1 MLFTKL
7 SCVHINNKKNLLK
20 NHSLWVI
27 YRSAV
32 VTTRT
37 WRLCKWLDTSLITSI
52 AISAKFKLFGSTL
65 LEWEI
70 AVFRTTSLVPS
81 QCSVSVFIIVKCSV
95 SVFIIVK
102 VITVVVEYSIL
113 VLESISLKV
122 SSDLIGVESS
132 MLNPRDLSSSKLT
145 SERMLS

>member
-1 MLFTKL
+1 M
-7 SCVHINNKKNLLK
+7 N
-20 NHSLWVI
+20 
-27 YRSAV
+27 
-32 VTTRT
+32 
-37 WRLCKWLDTSLITSI
+37 TSLITSI

-81 QCSVSVFIIVKCSV
+81 QCTV

-122 SSDLIGVESS
+122 FSDLIGVESS
-132 MLNPRDLSSSKLT
+132 MLNPQDLSFSKKLT

>member
-7 SCVHINNKKNLLK
+7 SCVHINNKKN
-20 NHSLWVI
+20 HSPGVI

-37 WRLCKWLDTSLITSI
+37 WRLCKWLNTSLITSI

-70 AVFRTTSLVPS
+70 VVFRTTSLVPS
-81 QCSVSVFIIVKCSV
+81 QCTV

-132 MLNPRDLSSSKLT
+132 MLNPQDLSFSKKLT